1 MTCCKENNLGLDMS
15 LTEGFK
21 DFIDD
26 DYIHSL
32 IRDRKENLPKCREI
46 FKKSLSKQPLSVEET
61 AELLAITSEEGLH
74 ELFETARELKRNVYG
89 NRIVLFAP
97 LYIGNYCINDC
108 TYCGFR
114 RSLRTTVRHTLSEE
128 QLINEVKSLENEGHK
143 RLILVYGEHPKYTPE
158 FIAKTVKLTYATK
171 TNNGKGEIRRVN
183 INAAPLDIAGYK
195 IVKEAG
201 IGTFQVFQETYHK
214 ETYAKYHP
222 AGTQK
227 GDYMWRL
234 KAMDRAF
241 EGGIDDMGI
250 GALFGLYDWRFEV
263 LGLVTH
269 ALHLQQRYGVGP
281 HTISFP
287 RIQPANGLDIEL
299 PYRVSD
305 SEFERLVAILRLAV
319 PYTGLIMT
327 ARDSKAI
334 RDKVME
340 FGVSQI
346 DAGTK
351 LEIGGYQKERQNKE
365 QTLNEEQFQVGDTR
379 DLDEVIHWLINRDY
393 IPSFCTSCYR
403 VGRTGEHFME
413 FAIPGFIKRF
423 CTRNGLLTLA
433 EYLEDYSSEAT
444 KKDGYALIER
454 EIAKM
459 TNEEQK
465 KSLLERLDRIR
476 NKGERDLLY

>member
-1 MTCCKENNLGLDMS
+1 MS

-128 QLINEVKSLENEGHK
+128 QLINEVKSLEREGHK

-234 KAMDRAF
+234 NAMDRAF

-327 ARDSKAI
+327 ARESKAI

-351 LEIGGYQKERQNKE
+351 LEIGGYQKERQDKE

>member
-143 RLILVYGEHPKYTPE
+143 RLILVYGEHPRYTPE

-234 KAMDRAF
+234 NAMDRAF

-327 ARDSKAI
+327 ARESKAI

-351 LEIGGYQKERQNKE
+351 LEIGGYQKERQDKE

-459 TNEEQK
+459 TNEERK

>member
-1 MTCCKENNLGLDMS
+1 
-15 LTEGFK
+15 
-21 DFIDD
+21 
-26 DYIHSL
+26 
-32 IRDRKENLPKCREI
+32 
-46 FKKSLSKQPLSVEET
+46 
-61 AELLAITSEEGLH
+61 
-74 ELFETARELKRNVYG
+74 
-89 NRIVLFAP
+89 
-97 LYIGNYCINDC
+97 
-108 TYCGFR
+108 
-114 RSLRTTVRHTLSEE
+114 
-128 QLINEVKSLENEGHK
+128 
-143 RLILVYGEHPKYTPE
+143 
-158 FIAKTVKLTYATK
+158 
-171 TNNGKGEIRRVN
+171 
-183 INAAPLDIAGYK
+183 
-195 IVKEAG
+195 
-201 IGTFQVFQETYHK
+201 
-214 ETYAKYHP
+214 
-222 AGTQK
+222 
-227 GDYMWRL
+227 
-234 KAMDRAF
+234 
-241 EGGIDDMGI
+241 MGI

-327 ARDSKAI
+327 ARESKAI

-351 LEIGGYQKERQNKE
+351 LEIGGYQKERQDKE